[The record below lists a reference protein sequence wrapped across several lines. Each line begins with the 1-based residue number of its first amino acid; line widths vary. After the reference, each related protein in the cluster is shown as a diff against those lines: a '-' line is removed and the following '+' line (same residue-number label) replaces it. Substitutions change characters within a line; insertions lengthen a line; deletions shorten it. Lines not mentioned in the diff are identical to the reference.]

1 MTEIQKKPDN
11 AAATPMDEAGRQ
23 WRYAS
28 ALAKATIIP
37 KAYQGNP
44 ANVFVALSTAAQ
56 LGVGPLEVMQNLHV
70 IHGSPSFS
78 SKYCI
83 AMANRNGPFDGP
95 IKFDIQHAP
104 LPSVTAYA
112 TVKGSGER
120 VEFKVDMEM
129 ATKEGWTKNSKY
141 KTMPTLMLSY
151 RAATLLI
158 RLYCPEVL
166 LGLQTAEELHDVRA
180 ARTVIPTALE
190 QEQELHAQGQ
200 GVEQVAAPR
209 ADADAAPPHAE
220 AVAKPDAKEG
230 DGDHDLF

>member
-1 MTEIQKKPDN
+1 MTEIQKKPEN
-11 AAATPMDEAGRQ
+11 AAAIPMDEAERQ

-37 KAYQGNP
+37 KSYQGNP

-78 SKYCI
+78 AKYAI
-83 AMANRNGPFDGP
+83 AMANRNGPFEGP

-104 LPSVTAYA
+104 QPAVTAYA

-158 RLYCPEVL
+158 RLYCL
-166 LGLQTAEELHDVRA
+166 RS
-180 ARTVIPTALE
+180 
-190 QEQELHAQGQ
+190 
-200 GVEQVAAPR
+200 
-209 ADADAAPPHAE
+209 
-220 AVAKPDAKEG
+220 
-230 DGDHDLF
+230 

>member
-1 MTEIQKKPDN
+1 MTEIQKQIENHVAPDI
-11 AAATPMDEAGRQ
+11 ADAERQ
-23 WRYAS
+23 WKYAQ
-28 ALAKATIIP
+28 ALSKATIIP

-78 SKYCI
+78 AKYAI
-83 AMANRNGPFDGP
+83 AMANRIGPFEGP

-104 LPSVTAYA
+104 MPAVTAYA
-112 TVKGSGER
+112 NVKGSGER

-166 LGLQTAEELHDVRA
+166 LGLHTSEELHDVRA

-190 QEQELHAQGQ
+190 AEQELQAAGQ
-200 GVEQVAAPR
+200 QVEQVAAADNSPR
-209 ADADAAPPHAE
+209 S
-220 AVAKPDAKEG
+220 AVDESAKPDEG
-230 DGDHDLF
+230 GAREDLF